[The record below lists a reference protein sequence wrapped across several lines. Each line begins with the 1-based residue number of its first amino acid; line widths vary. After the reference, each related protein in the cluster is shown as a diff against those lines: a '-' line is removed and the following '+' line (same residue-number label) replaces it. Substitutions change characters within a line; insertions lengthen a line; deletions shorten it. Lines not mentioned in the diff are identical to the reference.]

1 MSLARFSVRNPV
13 FVNML
18 MLVILAGGTIFA
30 LTLVREMFP
39 EFRPNKL
46 IITAIYP
53 GVQPQEIEKAVTIKI
68 EEAVRDVEGVE
79 KVDSTVSES
88 QSITTL
94 TLYNEVEDAEKVLN
108 EVKREIDSLPDLPD
122 DLERVSITKFEP
134 MLPVIS
140 IAIYGDGDEADLK
153 RATHEL
159 RDDLLELP
167 GVSRIIVSGVRDD
180 EISVEIIPERLIEYD
195 VTFEEVAEAIR
206 QSNLDVS
213 GGQLKGD
220 RTTIA
225 VRTVG
230 EELEGADLENIVVR
244 SAGSDGKKVLL
255 REVAV
260 VHDGFIDVDI
270 EGYFDSKPAMHCDVY
285 KTKSQDAIQISS
297 VVKAYVAGKKN
308 LPFDPYGYAAAQTVP
323 WYERPFM
330 KAGAAF
336 SEFANLVAGR
346 PDAMEVYERSRQSP
360 FRHGF
365 DVALNTDLARF
376 IEGRLDL
383 MARNGRTGLILVL
396 ISLMLFLNWRVAFW
410 AAVGLPVSFL
420 GTFIVMWM
428 CGISINLL
436 SVFGLIIVLGIIVD
450 DAIVI
455 GENICRHV
463 EDGEPSEEAAVTA
476 TEEVQ
481 WPVIIAVLTT
491 IAAFAP
497 LLFIKG
503 TIGEFMGELPI
514 VVMAALS
521 VSLVEAL
528 VILPSHLR
536 KLPGRAE
543 ERRRREA
550 AGEAGSIVRRFR
562 RLRAAQERFIVNVL
576 QAKYE
581 TFLRA
586 ALRWKFVTISIA
598 TSTMLISF
606 GLVAGGLVEFVF
618 VQDMD
623 SETVICDIELP
634 VGSPDERVRARVMEI
649 SNFVKDAVEVENVQA
664 FVGIQ
669 VDVAG
674 EGAVGVKDQ
683 SHLGQ
688 LVIEL
693 QESDARERSGGRS
706 SNELLASFREFTRT
720 LPEINA
726 VRWLALNGGP
736 GGRDIVVKVSGSHL
750 DELVEVTS
758 LIRDE
763 IRGYQGVFDLDDDHD
778 SGKREVQLRLFES
791 ARANG
796 GTVAGLGMHVR
807 SALYGR
813 EARRITRNREDVR
826 IMVRYPESFRESIY
840 NLESMWIPTGD
851 IIGQRRW
858 IPLRQIAQLTE
869 TNGVVSLYRSQ
880 NSQAITVYAN
890 VDDEQ
895 GNTSDILNGV
905 RKSFDEKIQPD
916 HPNVR
921 IEFLGSYEEMRKAF
935 SGLKLA
941 FPVALLLIYMMLA
954 GLFRSYVQPIVVM
967 AAIPFGIQGA
977 IVGHLL
983 TNNPITILSLIG
995 MVALSGILVNDSL
1008 VLVDFINSRVRNG
1021 VDYFEAS
1028 IDGARLRLRAILL
1041 TTLTTAAGLTPLMFE
1056 TSFQAKFM
1064 IPMAVTL
1071 TFGLI
1076 FATGLTLVIVPALNL
1091 IFMEIRDRFSVDQII
1106 PPIAPTRHSHADG
1119 NPVSRETTSVNLT
1132 GFPPVRE

>member
-13 FVNML
+13 LVNML

-46 IITAIYP
+46 IITAIHP

-79 KVDSTVSES
+79 KIDSTVSES
-88 QSITTL
+88 QSVTTL
-94 TLYNEVEDAEKVLN
+94 TLYNEVDDAEKVLN
-108 EVKREIDSLPDLPD
+108 EVKREIDALPDLPD
-122 DLERVSITKFEP
+122 DLERVTVKSFEP

-140 IAIYGDGDEADLK
+140 VAIYGEGDEADLK
-153 RATHEL
+153 QATRDL
-159 RDDLLELP
+159 RDDLLALP
-167 GVSRIIVSGVRDD
+167 GVSRIVVSGVRDD

-195 VTFEEVAEAIR
+195 VTFDEVADAIR
-206 QSNLDVS
+206 RSNLDVS
-213 GGQLKGD
+213 GGQLKGS
-220 RTTIA
+220 RTTVA

-230 EELEGADLENIVVR
+230 EELEGLDLEDIVVR
-244 SAGSDGKKVLL
+244 SGGANGKKILL
-255 REVAV
+255 RDVAKII
-260 VHDGFIDVDI
+260 DGFVDVDI
-270 EGYFDSKPAMHCDVY
+270 EGYFDSKPSMSCDVY

-308 LPFDPYGYAAAQTVP
+308 QPLSSDNDGSWQ
-323 WYERPFM
+323 
-330 KAGAAF
+330 AGPLQAISRFVDAMI
-336 SEFANLVAGR
+336 GR
-346 PDAMEVYERSRQSP
+346 PDLQKVYDESRANP
-360 FRHGF
+360 FDHDF
-365 DVALNTDLARF
+365 DIALNTDLARF

-383 MARNGRTGLILVL
+383 MARNGKTGLILVL
-396 ISLMLFLNWRVAFW
+396 ISLVLFLNWRVAFW
-410 AAVGLPVSFL
+410 AAIGLPVSFL
-420 GTFIVMWM
+420 GTFIVMWIF
-428 CGISINLL
+428 GISINLL

-463 EDGEPSEEAAVTA
+463 EEGEPAEQAAVTA

-497 LLFIKG
+497 LLFIQG
-503 TIGEFMGELPI
+503 TIGDFMGELPI

-536 KLPGRAE
+536 KLPSPDEE
-543 ERRRREA
+543 ERRRKA
-550 AGEAGSIVRRFR
+550 AGEPGRFLKTFH
-562 RLRAAQERFIVNVL
+562 RLRDAQERFVVEVL
-576 QAKYE
+576 QTRYE
-581 TFLRA
+581 KFLRK
-586 ALRWKFVTISIA
+586 ALRWKFLTICIA
-598 TSTMLISF
+598 VATMCISF
-606 GLVAGGLVEFVF
+606 GLVAGGIVEFVF

-634 VGSPDERVRARVMEI
+634 IGSPSDRVRARVMQI
-649 SNFVKDAVEVENVQA
+649 SDFVKKAPEVVSVQA

-674 EGAVGVKDQ
+674 EGAVGFKNQ

-688 LVIEL
+688 LVVEL
-693 QESDARERSGGRS
+693 QESDARERAGGRS
-706 SNELLASFREFTRT
+706 SNELLAECREFTRK

-736 GGRDIVVKVSGSHL
+736 GGKDVVVRVSGAETE
-750 DELVEVTS
+750 ELVEVAS
-758 LIRDE
+758 LIRE
-763 IRGYQGVFDLDDDHD
+763 EVGSYQGVFDLDDDFD
-778 SGKREVQLRLFES
+778 AGQREVQLRLFES
-791 ARANG
+791 AGASG
-796 GTVAGLGMHVR
+796 GSVAALGSHVR

-813 EARRITRNREDVR
+813 EARRMTRNREDVR
-826 IMVRYPESFRESIY
+826 IMVRYPESFRESVY
-840 NLESMWIPTGD
+840 NLESMWIPTGTVV
-851 IIGQRRW
+851 GQRRW
-858 IPLRQIAQLTE
+858 IPLRQIAELTE
-869 TNGVVSLYRSQ
+869 TDGVTSLYRSQ
-880 NSQAITVYAN
+880 NSRAVTVYAN
-890 VDDEQ
+890 VDDQQ
-895 GNTSDILNGV
+895 GNTSDILKGV
-905 RKSFDEKIQPD
+905 QKKFDESILPD
-916 HPNVR
+916 HPNVN
-921 IEFLGSYEEMRKAF
+921 IEFLGSFEEMRKSFA
-935 SGLKLA
+935 GLKLA

-954 GLFRSYVQPIVVM
+954 GLFRSYGQPLVVM

-977 IVGHLL
+977 IIGHLL

-1021 VDYFEAS
+1021 IDHFEAS
-1028 IDGARLRLRAILL
+1028 IDGAKLRLRAILL

-1076 FATGLTLVIVPALNL
+1076 FATALTLVIVPALNL
-1091 IFMEIRDRFSVDQII
+1091 IFLELRGQTPGDV
-1106 PPIAPTRHSHADG
+1106 
-1119 NPVSRETTSVNLT
+1119 
-1132 GFPPVRE
+1132 

>member
-46 IITAIYP
+46 IITAIHP

-88 QSITTL
+88 QSVTTL

-108 EVKREIDSLPDLPD
+108 EVKREIDALPDLPD
-122 DLERVSITKFEP
+122 DLERVSIKSFEP

-140 IAIYGDGDEADLK
+140 VAIYGDGDEADLK
-153 RATHEL
+153 QATRDL
-159 RDDLLELP
+159 RDDLLALP

-195 VTFEEVAEAIR
+195 VTFDEVADAIR
-206 QSNLDVS
+206 RSNLDVS
-213 GGQLKGD
+213 GGQLKGT
-220 RTTIA
+220 RNTIA

-230 EELEGADLENIVVR
+230 EELAGVDLEDIVIR
-244 SAGSDGKKVLL
+244 SGGADGKKILV
-255 REVAV
+255 RDVAT
-260 VHDGFIDVDI
+260 VHDGFVDIDI
-270 EGYFDSKPAMHCDVY
+270 EGYFDSKPAMSCDVY

-297 VVKAYVAGKKN
+297 VVKAYVAGKQN
-308 LPFDPYGYAAAQTVP
+308 LPFDPTGGEWWQVGP
-323 WYERPFM
+323 LRNFG
-330 KAGAAF
+330 KI
-336 SEFANLVAGR
+336 SDDLVGR
-346 PDAMEVYERSRQSP
+346 PDLKKVYEESRAAP
-360 FRHGF
+360 FTHNF
-365 DVALNTDLARF
+365 DIALNTDLARF

-396 ISLMLFLNWRVAFW
+396 ISLILFLNWRVAFW

-420 GTFIVMWM
+420 GTFIVMWIF
-428 CGISINLL
+428 GISINLL

-463 EDGEPSEEAAVTA
+463 EEGMPSEKAAVFA

-497 LLFIKG
+497 LLFIQG
-503 TIGEFMGELPI
+503 TIGDFMGELPI

-536 KLPGRAE
+536 NLPSPE
-543 ERRRREA
+543 EEQRRRAAAREP
-550 AGEAGSIVRRFR
+550 GPI
-562 RLRAAQERFIVNVL
+562 LRAFHRMRNAQEQFVVNVL
-576 QAKYE
+576 QTKYE
-581 TFLRA
+581 TFLRK
-586 ALRWKFVTISIA
+586 ALRWKYLTICIA
-598 TSTMLISF
+598 VATMMISF
-606 GLVAGGLVEFVF
+606 GLVAGGIVEFVF

-634 VGSPDERVRARVMEI
+634 VGSPSDRVRSRVMEI
-649 SNFVKDAVEVENVQA
+649 SRFVKDAPEVVSVQA
-664 FVGIQ
+664 FVGLQI
-669 VDVAG
+669 DVAG
-674 EGAVGVKDQ
+674 EGAVGFKDQ

-693 QESDARERSGGRS
+693 QESDARERAGGRS
-706 SNELLASFREFTRT
+706 SNELLAVYREFTRT

-726 VRWLALNGGP
+726 VRWQALNGGP
-736 GGRDIVVKVSGSHL
+736 GGKDVVVRISGAEHE
-750 DELVEVTS
+750 ELVEVSS
-758 LIRDE
+758 LIREE
-763 IRGYQGVFDLDDDHD
+763 ISSYQGVFDLDDDYD
-778 SGKREVQLRLFES
+778 AGQREVQLRLFEAAGAS
-791 ARANG
+791 G
-796 GTVAGLGMHVR
+796 GTVAGLGSHVR

-826 IMVRYPESFRESIY
+826 IMVRYPESFRESVY
-840 NLESMWIPTGD
+840 NLESMWIPTGNVV
-851 IIGQRRW
+851 GQRRW
-858 IPLRQIAQLTE
+858 IPLRQIAELTE
-869 TNGVVSLYRSQ
+869 TDGVTSLYRSQ
-880 NSQAITVYAN
+880 NSRAVTVYAN
-890 VDDEQ
+890 VDDQQ

-905 RKSFDEKIQPD
+905 QKKFDESIQAD

-921 IEFLGSYEEMRKAF
+921 IEFLGSFEEMRKSFA
-935 SGLKLA
+935 GLKLA

-954 GLFRSYVQPIVVM
+954 GLFRSYGQPLVVM

-977 IVGHLL
+977 IIGHLL

-1008 VLVDFINSRVRNG
+1008 VLVDFINSRVRQG
-1021 VDYFEAS
+1021 IDHFEAS
-1028 IDGARLRLRAILL
+1028 IDGAKLRLRAILL

-1076 FATGLTLVIVPALNL
+1076 FATALTLVIVPALNL
-1091 IFMEIRDRFSVDQII
+1091 IFMELRGQT
-1106 PPIAPTRHSHADG
+1106 PG
-1119 NPVSRETTSVNLT
+1119 E
-1132 GFPPVRE
+1132 

>member
-46 IITAIYP
+46 IITAIHP

-88 QSITTL
+88 QSVTTL

-108 EVKREIDSLPDLPD
+108 EVKREIDALPDLPD
-122 DLERVSITKFEP
+122 DIERVTVKSFEP

-140 IAIYGDGDEADLK
+140 VAIYGDGDEADLK
-153 RATHEL
+153 QATRDL
-159 RDDLLELP
+159 RDDLLALP

-195 VTFEEVAEAIR
+195 VTFDEVADAIR
-206 QSNLDVS
+206 RSNLDVS
-213 GGQLKGD
+213 GGQLKGA
-220 RTTIA
+220 RTTVA

-230 EELEGADLENIVVR
+230 EELQGIDLEDIVVR
-244 SAGSDGKKVLL
+244 SGGADGKKILL
-255 REVAV
+255 GDVAIV
-260 VHDGFIDVDI
+260 ADGFVDVDI
-270 EGYFDSKPAMHCDVY
+270 EGYFDSTPSMSCDVY

-297 VVKAYVAGKKN
+297 VVKAYIAGKQN
-308 LPFDPYGYAAAQTVP
+308 LPLNSDSSGSWLDEILQPVSTLADAMV
-323 WYERPFM
+323 
-330 KAGAAF
+330 
-336 SEFANLVAGR
+336 GR
-346 PDAMEVYERSRQSP
+346 PDLAKIYDESRANP
-360 FRHGF
+360 FNHDF
-365 DVALNTDLARF
+365 EVALNTDLARF

-383 MARNGRTGLILVL
+383 MARNGKTGLVLVL

-410 AAVGLPVSFL
+410 AAIGLPVSFL
-420 GTFIVMWM
+420 GTFIVMWIF
-428 CGISINLL
+428 GISINLL

-463 EDGEPSEEAAVTA
+463 EEGEPSERAAVTA

-497 LLFIKG
+497 LLFIQG
-503 TIGEFMGELPI
+503 TIGDFMGELPI

-536 KLPGRAE
+536 NLPSPE
-543 ERRRREA
+543 EEKRRREA
-550 AGEAGSIVRRFR
+550 AGEPGRIVKTFQRM
-562 RLRAAQERFIVNVL
+562 RAAQERFVEDVL
-576 QAKYE
+576 QKKYE
-581 TFLRA
+581 NFLRK
-586 ALRWKFVTISIA
+586 ALRWKYLTICIA
-598 TSTMLISF
+598 VATMLISF
-606 GLVAGGLVEFVF
+606 GLVRGNIVPFVF
-618 VQDMD
+618 VQEMD
-623 SETVICDIELP
+623 SETIVCNVELP
-634 VGSPDERVRARVMEI
+634 IGSPIDRVRYRMMEI
-649 SNFVKDAVEVENVQA
+649 SDFVKKTPEVVSVSS
-664 FVGIQ
+664 FVGLQ

-674 EGAVGVKDQ
+674 EGAVGFKNQ

-688 LVIEL
+688 LIVEL
-693 QESDARERSGGRS
+693 QESDARERAGGRS
-706 SNELLASFREFTRT
+706 SDELVFVYQEFTRT
-720 LPEINA
+720 LPELNS
-726 VRWLALNGGP
+726 VRWESLNGGP
-736 GGRDIVVKVSGSHL
+736 GGKDIVVRVSGAETE
-750 DELVEVTS
+750 ELVEVAS
-758 LIRDE
+758 LIRE
-763 IRGYQGVFDLDDDHD
+763 EVSSYQGVFDLDDDYD
-778 SGKREVQLRLFES
+778 AGQREVQLRMFES
-791 ARANG
+791 AGASG
-796 GTVAGLGMHVR
+796 GSVAALGMHVR

-826 IMVRYPESFRESIY
+826 IMVRYPESFRESVY
-840 NLESMWIPTGD
+840 NLESMWIPTGTVV
-851 IIGQRRW
+851 GQRSW
-858 IPLRQIAQLTE
+858 IPLRQIAELTE
-869 TNGVVSLYRSQ
+869 TDGVTSLYRSQ
-880 NSQAITVYAN
+880 NSRAVTVYAN
-890 VDDEQ
+890 VAEKQ
-895 GNTSDILNGV
+895 GDTSDIVAGV
-905 RKSFDEKIQPD
+905 QKKFDEKILPD
-916 HPNVR
+916 HPSVN
-921 IEFLGSYEEMRKAF
+921 IEFLGSFEEMRKSFA
-935 SGLKLA
+935 GLKLA

-954 GLFRSYVQPIVVM
+954 GLFRSYGQPLVVM

-977 IVGHLL
+977 IIGHLI

-1008 VLVDFINSRVRNG
+1008 VLVDFINSRVRKG
-1021 VDYFEAS
+1021 VSHFEAS
-1028 IDGARLRLRAILL
+1028 IDGAKLRLRAILL

-1091 IFMEIRDRFSVDQII
+1091 IFLELRGRK
-1106 PPIAPTRHSHADG
+1106 PG
-1119 NPVSRETTSVNLT
+1119 E
-1132 GFPPVRE
+1132 

>member
-1 MSLARFSVRNPV
+1 MSFARFSVRNPV

-46 IITAIYP
+46 IITAIHP

-108 EVKREIDSLPDLPD
+108 EVKREIDALPDLPD
-122 DLERVSITKFEP
+122 DLERVTVKSFEP

-140 IAIYGDGDEADLK
+140 VAIFGDGDEADLK
-153 RATHEL
+153 QATRNL
-159 RDDLLELP
+159 RDDLLALP
-167 GVSRIIVSGVRDD
+167 GVSRIVVSGVRDD

-195 VTFEEVAEAIR
+195 VTFDEVADSIR
-206 QSNLDVS
+206 RSNIDVS
-213 GGQLKGD
+213 GGQLKGS
-220 RTTIA
+220 RTTVA

-230 EELEGADLENIVVR
+230 EELEGLDLEDIVVR
-244 SAGSDGKKVLL
+244 SGGADGKKILL
-255 REVAV
+255 RDVANV
-260 VHDGFIDVDI
+260 ADGFVDVDI
-270 EGYFDSKPAMHCDVY
+270 EGYFDSKPSMSCDVY

-308 LPFDPYGYAAAQTVP
+308 QPLNPDGDAWWQTGPLQEVSAIFDAII
-323 WYERPFM
+323 
-330 KAGAAF
+330 
-336 SEFANLVAGR
+336 GR
-346 PDAMEVYERSRQSP
+346 PDLQKVYDESRANP
-360 FRHGF
+360 FNHDF
-365 DVALNTDLARF
+365 EIELNTDLARF

-396 ISLMLFLNWRVAFW
+396 ISLVLFLNWRVAFW
-410 AAVGLPVSFL
+410 AAIGLPVSFL
-420 GTFIVMWM
+420 GTFIVMWIF
-428 CGISINLL
+428 GISINLL

-463 EDGEPSEEAAVTA
+463 EEGEPAEQAAVTA

-497 LLFIKG
+497 LLFIQG
-503 TIGEFMGELPI
+503 TIGDFMGELPI

-536 KLPGRAE
+536 NLPSPE
-543 ERRRREA
+543 ELERRRQA
-550 AGEAGSIVRRFR
+550 AGEPGAFVKAFHRMRD
-562 RLRAAQERFIVNVL
+562 AQERFVVEVL
-576 QAKYE
+576 QTRYE
-581 TFLRA
+581 TFLRK
-586 ALRWKFVTISIA
+586 ALRWKYLTICIA
-598 TSTMLISF
+598 MATMFISF
-606 GLVAGGLVEFVF
+606 GLVAGGIVEFVF

-634 VGSPDERVRARVMEI
+634 IGSPSDRVRARVMQI
-649 SNFVKDAVEVENVQA
+649 SDFVKQAPEVVSVQA

-669 VDVAG
+669 IDVAG
-674 EGAVGVKDQ
+674 EGAVGFKNQ

-688 LVIEL
+688 LIVEL
-693 QESDARERSGGRS
+693 QESDARERAGGRS
-706 SNELLASFREFTRT
+706 SNELLTVYREFTRT

-736 GGRDIVVKVSGSHL
+736 GGKDVVVRISGAETE
-750 DELVEVTS
+750 ELVEVS
-758 LIRDE
+758 ALIRKE
-763 IRGYQGVFDLDDDHD
+763 VSSYQGVFDLDDDFD
-778 SGKREVQLRLFES
+778 AGQREVQLRLFES
-791 ARANG
+791 ARASG
-796 GTVAGLGMHVR
+796 GSVAALGSHVR

-826 IMVRYPESFRESIY
+826 IMVRYPESFRESVY
-840 NLESMWIPTGD
+840 NLESMWIPTGTVA
-851 IIGQRRW
+851 GQRHW
-858 IPLRQIAQLTE
+858 IPLRQIAELTE
-869 TNGVVSLYRSQ
+869 TEGVTSLYRSQ
-880 NSQAITVYAN
+880 NSRAITVYAN
-890 VDDEQ
+890 VDDQQ
-895 GNTSDILNGV
+895 GNASDILKGV
-905 RKSFDEKIQPD
+905 QKNFDESILAD
-916 HPNVR
+916 HPNVN
-921 IEFLGSYEEMRKAF
+921 IEFLGSFEEMRKSFA
-935 SGLKLA
+935 GLKLA

-954 GLFRSYVQPIVVM
+954 GLFRSYGQPLVVM
-967 AAIPFGIQGA
+967 AAIPFGFQGA

-1008 VLVDFINSRVRNG
+1008 VLVDFINTRVSKG
-1021 VDYFEAS
+1021 IDHFEAS
-1028 IDGARLRLRAILL
+1028 IDGAKLRLRAILL

-1076 FATGLTLVIVPALNL
+1076 FATALTLVIVPALNL
-1091 IFMEIRDRFSVDQII
+1091 IFLELRGHE
-1106 PPIAPTRHSHADG
+1106 PG
-1119 NPVSRETTSVNLT
+1119 E
-1132 GFPPVRE
+1132 

>member
-46 IITAIYP
+46 IITAIHP

-108 EVKREIDSLPDLPD
+108 EVKREIDALPDLPD
-122 DLERVSITKFEP
+122 DIERVTVKSFEP

-140 IAIYGDGDEADLK
+140 VAIFGDGDEADLK
-153 RATHEL
+153 QATRDL
-159 RDDLLELP
+159 RDDLLALP

-195 VTFEEVAEAIR
+195 VTFDEVADAIR
-206 QSNLDVS
+206 RSNLDVS
-213 GGQLKGD
+213 GGQLKGA

-230 EELEGADLENIVVR
+230 EELDGSDLEDIVVR
-244 SAGSDGKKVLL
+244 SGVADGKKILL
-255 REVAV
+255 RDIAKVA
-260 VHDGFIDVDI
+260 DGFVDVDI
-270 EGYFDSKPAMHCDVY
+270 EGYFDSKPSMSCDVY

-297 VVKAYVAGKKN
+297 VVKAYIAGKKN
-308 LPFDPYGYAAAQTVP
+308 LPLISADDESWLDDVL
-323 WYERPFM
+323 RPFS
-330 KAGAAF
+330 AIVDAII
-336 SEFANLVAGR
+336 GR
-346 PDAMEVYERSRQSP
+346 PDLQKVYDDSRANP
-360 FRHGF
+360 FNHSF

-383 MARNGRTGLILVL
+383 MARNGKTGLVLVL
-396 ISLMLFLNWRVAFW
+396 ISLILFLNWRVAFW
-410 AAVGLPVSFL
+410 AAIGLPVSFL
-420 GTFIVMWM
+420 GTFIVMWIF
-428 CGISINLL
+428 GISINLL

-463 EDGEPSEEAAVTA
+463 EEGEPSQEAAVTA

-497 LLFIKG
+497 LLFIQG
-503 TIGEFMGELPI
+503 TIGDFMGELPI

-536 KLPGRAE
+536 NLPSPE
-543 ERRRREA
+543 EEQRRRDA
-550 AGEAGSIVRRFR
+550 AGEPGRIVKTFQRM
-562 RLRAAQERFIVNVL
+562 RAAQERFVVNVL
-576 QAKYE
+576 QTKYE
-581 TFLRA
+581 KFLRT
-586 ALRWKFVTISIA
+586 ALRWKYLTICIA
-598 TSTMLISF
+598 VGTMMISF
-606 GLVAGGLVEFVF
+606 GLVWGNIVPFVF
-618 VQDMD
+618 VQEMD
-623 SETVICDIELP
+623 SETVICDVELP
-634 VGSPDERVRARVMEI
+634 IGSPSDRVRARVMQI
-649 SNFVKDAVEVENVQA
+649 SEFVKDAPEVVSVQA

-669 VDVAG
+669 IDVAG
-674 EGAVGVKDQ
+674 EGAVGFKNQ
-683 SHLGQ
+683 SNLGQ
-688 LVIEL
+688 LVVEL
-693 QESDARERSGGRS
+693 QESDARERAGGRS
-706 SNELLASFREFTRT
+706 SNELLAVYREFTRT

-736 GGRDIVVKVSGSHL
+736 GGKDVVVRISGAETE
-750 DELVEVTS
+750 ELVEVS
-758 LIRDE
+758 SKIRE
-763 IRGYQGVFDLDDDHD
+763 EVSSYEGVFDLDDDYD
-778 SGKREVQLRLFES
+778 AGQREVQLRLFE
-791 ARANG
+791 AAGAG
-796 GTVAGLGMHVR
+796 GASVAALGSHVR

-826 IMVRYPESFRESIY
+826 IMVRYPESFRESVY
-840 NLESMWIPTGD
+840 NLESMWIPTGNVA
-851 IIGQRRW
+851 GQRSW
-858 IPLRQIAQLTE
+858 IPLRQIAELTE
-869 TNGVVSLYRSQ
+869 TDGVTSLYRSQ
-880 NSQAITVYAN
+880 NSRAVTVYAD
-890 VDDEQ
+890 VDDQ
-895 GNTSDILNGV
+895 HNTSDILMGV
-905 RKSFDEKIQPD
+905 QKKFNESIQAD
-916 HPNVR
+916 HPSVN
-921 IEFLGSYEEMRKAF
+921 IEFLGSFEEMRKSFA
-935 SGLKLA
+935 GLKLA

-954 GLFRSYVQPIVVM
+954 GLFRSYGQPLVVM

-977 IVGHLL
+977 IIGHLL

-1008 VLVDFINSRVRNG
+1008 VLVDFINSRVRKG
-1021 VDYFEAS
+1021 VDHFEAS
-1028 IDGARLRLRAILL
+1028 IDGAKLRLRAILL

-1076 FATGLTLVIVPALNL
+1076 FATALTLVIVPALNL
-1091 IFMEIRDRFSVDQII
+1091 IFLELRGHK
-1106 PPIAPTRHSHADG
+1106 PG
-1119 NPVSRETTSVNLT
+1119 E
-1132 GFPPVRE
+1132 

>member
-1 MSLARFSVRNPV
+1 MSFARFSVRNPI

-46 IITAIYP
+46 IITAIHP
-53 GVQPQEIEKAVTIKI
+53 GVQPKEIEKAVTIKI

-88 QSITTL
+88 QSVTTL
-94 TLYNEVEDAEKVLN
+94 TLYNEADDAEQVLN
-108 EVKREIDSLPDLPD
+108 EVKREIDALPDLPD
-122 DLERVSITKFEP
+122 DLERVSVKTFEP

-140 IAIYGDGDEADLK
+140 VAIFGDGDEADLK
-153 RATHEL
+153 QATRDL
-159 RDDLLELP
+159 RDDLLALP

-195 VTFEEVAEAIR
+195 VTFDEVADAIR
-206 QSNLDVS
+206 RSNLDVS
-213 GGQLKGD
+213 GGQLKGS
-220 RTTIA
+220 RTTVA

-230 EELEGADLENIVVR
+230 EELEGSDLEDIVVR
-244 SAGSDGKKVLL
+244 SGGADGKKILL
-255 REVAV
+255 RDVANIA
-260 VHDGFIDVDI
+260 DGFVEVDI
-270 EGYFDSKPAMHCDVY
+270 EGYFDSKPSMNCDVY

-297 VVKAYVAGKKN
+297 VVKAYIAGKKN
-308 LPFDPYGYAAAQTVP
+308 KPLNPPGDGWWQSGPF
-323 WYERPFM
+323 
-330 KAGAAF
+330 KAF
-336 SEFANLVAGR
+336 SSIVDTIIGR
-346 PDAMEVYERSRQSP
+346 PDLQKVYEESRANP
-360 FRHGF
+360 FTHGF
-365 DVALNTDLARF
+365 DIELHTDLARF

-383 MARNGRTGLILVL
+383 MARNGKTGLVLVL
-396 ISLMLFLNWRVAFW
+396 ISLMLFLNFRVAFW
-410 AAVGLPVSFL
+410 AAIGLPVSFL
-420 GTFIVMWM
+420 GTFIVMWIF
-428 CGISINLL
+428 GISINLL

-463 EDGEPSEEAAVTA
+463 EEGEPSEQAAVTA

-497 LLFIKG
+497 LLFIQG
-503 TIGEFMGELPI
+503 TIGDFMGELPI

-528 VILPSHLR
+528 IILPSHLR
-536 KLPGRAE
+536 NLPSPEEE
-543 ERRRREA
+543 ERRRKA
-550 AGEAGSIVRRFR
+550 AGEPGEIVKGFR
-562 RLRAAQERFIVNVL
+562 RLRAAQERFVVNVL
-576 QAKYE
+576 QTKYE
-581 TFLRA
+581 AFLRK
-586 ALRWKFVTISIA
+586 ALRWKYLTICIA
-598 TSTMLISF
+598 VSTMLLSF
-606 GLVAGGLVEFVF
+606 GLLASGIVEFVF

-634 VGSPDERVRARVMEI
+634 IGSPSDRVRTRVMEI
-649 SNFVKDAVEVENVQA
+649 SEFVKKAPEVVSVQA

-674 EGAVGVKDQ
+674 EGAVGFKNQ

-688 LVIEL
+688 LVVEL
-693 QESDARERSGGRS
+693 QESDTRERAGGRS
-706 SNELLASFREFTRT
+706 SNELLAVYREFTRT

-736 GGRDIVVKVSGSHL
+736 GGKDVVVRISGAETE
-750 DELVEVTS
+750 ELVEVAS
-758 LIRDE
+758 LVRE
-763 IRGYQGVFDLDDDHD
+763 EVSSYQGVYDLDDDYD
-778 SGKREVQLRLFES
+778 AGQREVQLRLFES
-791 ARANG
+791 ARAG
-796 GTVAGLGMHVR
+796 GGSVAALGSHVR

-826 IMVRYPESFRESIY
+826 IMVRYPKSFRESVY
-840 NLESMWIPTGD
+840 NLESMWIPTGTVP
-851 IIGQRRW
+851 GQRSW
-858 IPLRQIAQLTE
+858 IPLRQIAELSETE
-869 TNGVVSLYRSQ
+869 GVTSLYRSQ
-880 NSQAITVYAN
+880 NSRAVTVYAN
-890 VDDEQ
+890 VDDQQ
-895 GNTSDILNGV
+895 GNTSDILKGV
-905 RKSFDEKIQPD
+905 QKKFDESILSD
-916 HPNVR
+916 HPNVN
-921 IEFLGSYEEMRKAF
+921 IEFLGSFEEMRKSFA
-935 SGLKLA
+935 GLKLA

-954 GLFRSYVQPIVVM
+954 GLFHSYGQPLVVM

-977 IVGHLL
+977 IIGHLL

-1008 VLVDFINSRVRNG
+1008 VLVDFINTRVRKG
-1021 VDYFEAS
+1021 VGHFEAS
-1028 IDGARLRLRAILL
+1028 VDGAKLRLRAILL

-1076 FATGLTLVIVPALNL
+1076 FATALTLVIVPALNL
-1091 IFMEIRDRFSVDQII
+1091 IFLELRGQLSD
-1106 PPIAPTRHSHADG
+1106 
-1119 NPVSRETTSVNLT
+1119 ETQPSDTGERLT
-1132 GFPPVRE
+1132 

>member
-1 MSLARFSVRNPV
+1 
-13 FVNML
+13 ML

-46 IITAIYP
+46 IITAIHP

-94 TLYNEVEDAEKVLN
+94 TLYNEVDDAEKVLN
-108 EVKREIDSLPDLPD
+108 EVKREIDALPDLPD
-122 DLERVSITKFEP
+122 DLERVTVKSFEP

-140 IAIYGDGDEADLK
+140 VAIFGDGDEADLK
-153 RATHEL
+153 KATQDLE
-159 RDDLLELP
+159 DDLLALP
-167 GVSRIIVSGVRDD
+167 GVSRIVVSGVRDD

-195 VTFEEVAEAIR
+195 VTFDEVADAIR
-206 QSNLDVS
+206 RSNLDVS
-213 GGQLKGD
+213 GGQLKGA
-220 RTTIA
+220 RTTVA

-230 EELEGADLENIVVR
+230 EELNGSDLEDIVIR
-244 SAGSDGKKVLL
+244 SSGANGKKILL
-255 REVAV
+255 RDVANIA
-260 VHDGFIDVDI
+260 DGFVDVDI
-270 EGYFDSKPAMHCDVY
+270 EGYFDSKPSMSCDVY

-308 LPFDPYGYAAAQTVP
+308 QPLNPDGDAWWQTGPLQEVFAIFDAVI
-323 WYERPFM
+323 
-330 KAGAAF
+330 
-336 SEFANLVAGR
+336 GR
-346 PDAMEVYERSRQSP
+346 PDLQKVYDESRANP
-360 FRHGF
+360 FNHDF

-396 ISLMLFLNWRVAFW
+396 ISLVLFLNWRVAFW
-410 AAVGLPVSFL
+410 AAIGLPVSFL
-420 GTFIVMWM
+420 GTFIVMWIF
-428 CGISINLL
+428 GISINLL

-463 EDGEPSEEAAVTA
+463 EEGEPAEQAAVTA

-497 LLFIKG
+497 LLFIQG
-503 TIGEFMGELPI
+503 TIGDFMGELPI

-536 KLPGRAE
+536 NLPSPE
-543 ERRRREA
+543 ELERRRKA
-550 AGEAGSIVRRFR
+550 AGEPGAFVKAFHRMRD
-562 RLRAAQERFIVNVL
+562 AQERFVVEVL
-576 QAKYE
+576 QTRYE
-581 TFLRA
+581 KFLRK
-586 ALRWKFVTISIA
+586 ALRWKYLTICIA
-598 TSTMLISF
+598 VATMFISF
-606 GLVAGGLVEFVF
+606 GLVAGGIVEFVF

-634 VGSPDERVRARVMEI
+634 IGSPSDRVRARVMQI
-649 SNFVKDAVEVENVQA
+649 SDFVKQAPEVASVQA

-674 EGAVGVKDQ
+674 EGAVGFKNR

-688 LVIEL
+688 LVVEL
-693 QESDARERSGGRS
+693 QESDARERAGGRS
-706 SNELLASFREFTRT
+706 SNELLAEYREFTRK
-720 LPEINA
+720 LPELNA

-736 GGRDIVVKVSGSHL
+736 GGKDVVVRISGAETE
-750 DELVEVTS
+750 ELVEVSS
-758 LIRDE
+758 LIRE
-763 IRGYQGVFDLDDDHD
+763 EVSSYQGVFDLDDDYD
-778 SGKREVQLRLFES
+778 AGQREVQLKLFES
-791 ARANG
+791 AGASG
-796 GTVAGLGMHVR
+796 GSVAALGSHVR

-840 NLESMWIPTGD
+840 NLESMWIPTGTVV
-851 IIGQRRW
+851 GERRW
-858 IPLRQIAQLTE
+858 IPLRQIAELSE
-869 TNGVVSLYRSQ
+869 TDGVTSLYRSQ
-880 NSQAITVYAN
+880 NSRAVTVYAN
-890 VDDEQ
+890 VDDQQ
-895 GNTSDILNGV
+895 GNTSDILKGV
-905 RKSFDEKIQPD
+905 QKKFDESILPD
-916 HPNVR
+916 HPNVN
-921 IEFLGSYEEMRKAF
+921 IEFLGSFEEMRKSFA
-935 SGLKLA
+935 GLKLA
-941 FPVALLLIYMMLA
+941 FPVALMLIYMMLA
-954 GLFRSYVQPIVVM
+954 GLFRSYGQPLVVM
-967 AAIPFGIQGA
+967 AAIPFGFQGA
-977 IVGHLL
+977 IIGHLL

-1008 VLVDFINSRVRNG
+1008 VLVDFINTRVRKG
-1021 VDYFEAS
+1021 VSHFEAS
-1028 IDGARLRLRAILL
+1028 IDGAKLRLRAILL

-1076 FATGLTLVIVPALNL
+1076 FATALTLVIVPALNL
-1091 IFMEIRDRFSVDQII
+1091 IFLELRGHQ
-1106 PPIAPTRHSHADG
+1106 PG
-1119 NPVSRETTSVNLT
+1119 E
-1132 GFPPVRE
+1132 

>member
-1 MSLARFSVRNPV
+1 
-13 FVNML
+13 ML
-18 MLVILAGGTIFA
+18 MLVILAGGIIFA

-46 IITAIYP
+46 IITAIHP

-88 QSITTL
+88 QSVTTL

-108 EVKREIDSLPDLPD
+108 EVKREIDALPDLPD

-140 IAIYGDGDEADLK
+140 VAIYGDGDEADLK
-153 RATHEL
+153 QATRVLE
-159 RDDLLELP
+159 DDLLGLP
-167 GVSRIIVSGVRDD
+167 GVSRIIVSGARDD

-195 VTFEEVAEAIR
+195 VTFDEVAEAIR
-206 QSNLDVS
+206 RSNLDVS
-213 GGQLKGD
+213 GGQLKGA
-220 RTTIA
+220 RTTVA

-230 EELEGADLENIVVR
+230 EELKGMDLEDIVVR
-244 SAGSDGKKVLL
+244 SSGTDGKKVLL
-255 REVAV
+255 RDVATI
-260 VHDGFIDVDI
+260 HDGFVDVDI
-270 EGYFDSKPAMHCDVY
+270 EAYFNSKPAMSCDVY
-285 KTKSQDAIQISS
+285 KTKSQDAIQIST
-297 VVKAYVAGKKN
+297 VVKAYVAGKQN
-308 LPFDPYGYAAAQTVP
+308 APFDPYGYEAARSAP
-323 WYERPFM
+323 WHQRPLLEVGVLIS
-330 KAGAAF
+330 KITNLIAGH
-336 SEFANLVAGR
+336 
-346 PDAMEVYERSRQSP
+346 PDAIAIYERSRQTP
-360 FRHGF
+360 FNHEF

-383 MARNGRTGLILVL
+383 MARNGRTGLVLVL

-410 AAVGLPVSFL
+410 AAIGLPVSFL
-420 GTFIVMWM
+420 GTFIVMWIF
-428 CGISINLL
+428 GISINLL

-463 EDGEPSEEAAVTA
+463 EEGEPSEEAAINA

-497 LLFIKG
+497 LLFIQG
-503 TIGEFMGELPI
+503 TIGDFMGELPI

-536 KLPGRAE
+536 NLPSPAE
-543 ERRRREA
+543 EQRRRDA
-550 AGEAGSIVRRFR
+550 AGEPGVIVRLFQ
-562 RLRAAQERFIVNVL
+562 RLRTAQERFVVNVL
-576 QAKYE
+576 QKKYE
-581 TFLRA
+581 TFLRT
-586 ALRWKFVTISIA
+586 ALRWKYLTICVA
-598 TSTMLISF
+598 VATMLFSF
-606 GLVAGGLVEFVF
+606 GLVAGGIVEFVF

-634 VGSPDERVRARVMEI
+634 VGSPSDRVRARVMEI
-649 SNFVKDAVEVENVQA
+649 SQFVKDAPEVVNVQA
-664 FVGIQ
+664 FVGLQ

-688 LVIEL
+688 LVVEL

-706 SNELLASFREFTRT
+706 SNELLAIYREFTRN

-726 VRWLALNGGP
+726 VRWQALNGGP
-736 GGRDIVVKVSGSHL
+736 GGKDVVVRISGAEFE
-750 DELVEVTS
+750 ELVEVAS
-758 LIRDE
+758 LIRNE
-763 IRGYQGVFDLDDDHD
+763 VSTYQGVFDLDDDYD
-778 SGKREVQLRLFES
+778 AGKREVQLRLFES
-791 ARANG
+791 AGASG
-796 GTVAGLGMHVR
+796 GSVAALGSHVR

-826 IMVRYPESFRESIY
+826 IMVRYPESFRESVY
-840 NLESMWIPTGD
+840 NLESMWIPTGNVV
-851 IIGQRRW
+851 GQRSW
-858 IPLRQIAQLTE
+858 TPLRQIAQLTE
-869 TNGVVSLYRSQ
+869 TDGVTSLYRSQ
-880 NSQAITVYAN
+880 NTRAVTVYAN
-890 VDDEQ
+890 VDDKQ

-905 RKSFDEKIQPD
+905 RKKFDEELQAD
-916 HPNVR
+916 HPSVQ
-921 IEFLGSYEEMRKAF
+921 IEFLGSYEEMRKSFA
-935 SGLKLA
+935 GLKLA

-954 GLFRSYVQPIVVM
+954 GLFRSYGQPLVVM

-977 IVGHLL
+977 IIGHLL

-1008 VLVDFINSRVRNG
+1008 VLVDFINSRVRKG
-1021 VDYFEAS
+1021 VSNFEAS

-1076 FATGLTLVIVPALNL
+1076 FATALTLVIVPALNL
-1091 IFMEIRDRFSVDQII
+1091 IFMDLRGHTPGE
-1106 PPIAPTRHSHADG
+1106 
-1119 NPVSRETTSVNLT
+1119 
-1132 GFPPVRE
+1132 

>member
-13 FVNML
+13 LVNML

-46 IITAIYP
+46 IITAIHP

-88 QSITTL
+88 QSVTTL

-108 EVKREIDSLPDLPD
+108 EVKREIDALPDLPD
-122 DLERVSITKFEP
+122 DLERVTVKSFEP

-140 IAIYGDGDEADLK
+140 VAIYGDGDEADLK
-153 RATHEL
+153 QATRDL
-159 RDDLLELP
+159 RDDLLALP
-167 GVSRIIVSGVRDD
+167 GVSRIIVSGVRND

-195 VTFEEVAEAIR
+195 VTFDEVADAIR
-206 QSNLDVS
+206 RSNIDVS
-213 GGQLKGD
+213 GGQLKGN
-220 RTTIA
+220 RTTVA

-230 EELEGADLENIVVR
+230 EELEGLDLENIVVR
-244 SAGSDGKKVLL
+244 SGGADGKKILL
-255 REVAV
+255 RDVANV
-260 VHDGFIDVDI
+260 ADGFVDVDI
-270 EGYFDSKPAMHCDVY
+270 EGYFDSKPSMSCDVY

-308 LPFDPYGYAAAQTVP
+308 QPLNPDGDGWWQAGPLKTVSAIVDA
-323 WYERPFM
+323 M
-330 KAGAAF
+330 I
-336 SEFANLVAGR
+336 GR
-346 PDAMEVYERSRQSP
+346 PDLQKVYDESRANP
-360 FRHGF
+360 FNHDF
-365 DVALNTDLARF
+365 DIELNTDLARF

-383 MARNGRTGLILVL
+383 MARNGKTGLVLVL
-396 ISLMLFLNWRVAFW
+396 ISLVLFLNWRVAFW
-410 AAVGLPVSFL
+410 AAIGLPVSFL
-420 GTFIVMWM
+420 GTFIVMWIF
-428 CGISINLL
+428 GISINLL

-463 EDGEPSEEAAVTA
+463 EEGEPAEQAAVTA

-497 LLFIKG
+497 LLFIQG
-503 TIGEFMGELPI
+503 TIGDFMGELPI

-536 KLPGRAE
+536 NLPSPEEE
-543 ERRRREA
+543 ERRRKA
-550 AGEAGSIVRRFR
+550 AAEPGAFIKAFHRM
-562 RLRAAQERFIVNVL
+562 RAAQERFVVEVL
-576 QAKYE
+576 QTRYE
-581 TFLRA
+581 RFLRK
-586 ALRWKFVTISIA
+586 ALRWKYLTICIA
-598 TSTMLISF
+598 MATMFISF
-606 GLVAGGLVEFVF
+606 GLVAGGIVEFVF

-634 VGSPDERVRARVMEI
+634 IGSPSDRVRARVMQI
-649 SNFVKDAVEVENVQA
+649 SDFVKNAPEVVSVQA

-674 EGAVGVKDQ
+674 EGAVGFKNQ

-688 LVIEL
+688 LVVEL
-693 QESDARERSGGRS
+693 QESDARERAGGRS
-706 SNELLASFREFTRT
+706 SNELLAECREFTRK

-736 GGRDIVVKVSGSHL
+736 GGKDVVVRISGAETE
-750 DELVEVTS
+750 ELVEVAS
-758 LIRDE
+758 LVRE
-763 IRGYQGVFDLDDDHD
+763 EVSSYQGVFDLDDDYD
-778 SGKREVQLRLFES
+778 AGQREVQLKLFES
-791 ARANG
+791 AGASG
-796 GTVAGLGMHVR
+796 GSVAALGLHVR

-840 NLESMWIPTGD
+840 NLESMWIPTGTVV
-851 IIGQRRW
+851 GERRW
-858 IPLRQIAQLTE
+858 IPLRQIAELSE
-869 TNGVVSLYRSQ
+869 TDGVTSLYRSQ
-880 NSQAITVYAN
+880 NSRAVTVYAN
-890 VDDEQ
+890 VDDQQ
-895 GNTSDILNGV
+895 GNTSDILKGV
-905 RKSFDEKIQPD
+905 QKKFDEKILPD
-916 HPNVR
+916 HPSVN
-921 IEFLGSYEEMRKAF
+921 IEFLGSFEEMRKSFA
-935 SGLKLA
+935 GLKLA

-954 GLFRSYVQPIVVM
+954 GLFRSYGQPLVVM
-967 AAIPFGIQGA
+967 MAIPFGFQGA
-977 IVGHLL
+977 IIGHLL

-1021 VDYFEAS
+1021 ISHFEAS
-1028 IDGARLRLRAILL
+1028 IDGAKLRLRAILL

-1076 FATGLTLVIVPALNL
+1076 FATALTLVIVPALNL
-1091 IFMEIRDRFSVDQII
+1091 IFLELRGHE
-1106 PPIAPTRHSHADG
+1106 PG
-1119 NPVSRETTSVNLT
+1119 E
-1132 GFPPVRE
+1132 

>member
-46 IITAIYP
+46 IITAIHP

-68 EEAVRDVEGVE
+68 EEAVRNVEGVE

-88 QSITTL
+88 QSVTTL

-108 EVKREIDSLPDLPD
+108 EVKREIDALPDLPD
-122 DLERVSITKFEP
+122 DLERVTVKSFEP

-140 IAIYGDGDEADLK
+140 VAIFGEGDEADLK
-153 RATHEL
+153 QATRDL
-159 RDDLLELP
+159 RDDLLALP

-195 VTFEEVAEAIR
+195 VTFDEVADAIR
-206 QSNLDVS
+206 RSNLDVS
-213 GGQLKGD
+213 GGQLKGS

-230 EELEGADLENIVVR
+230 EELEGSDLEDIVVR
-244 SAGSDGKKVLL
+244 SGGADGKKILL
-255 REVAV
+255 RDVATIA
-260 VHDGFIDVDI
+260 DGFVDVDI
-270 EGYFDSKPAMHCDVY
+270 EGYFDSKPSMSCDVY
-285 KTKSQDAIQISS
+285 KTKSQDAILISA
-297 VVKAYVAGKKN
+297 VVKAYIAGKKN
-308 LPFDPYGYAAAQTVP
+308 EPLNASGDGWWQ
-323 WYERPFM
+323 
-330 KAGAAF
+330 AGPLKAF
-336 SEFANLVAGR
+336 SSVVDAIIGR
-346 PDAMEVYERSRQSP
+346 PDLQKVYDESRANP
-360 FRHGF
+360 FNHSF
-365 DVALNTDLARF
+365 EVALNTDLARF

-383 MARNGRTGLILVL
+383 MARNGKTGLVLVL

-420 GTFIVMWM
+420 GTFIVMWIF
-428 CGISINLL
+428 GISINLL

-463 EDGEPSEEAAVTA
+463 EEGEPAEQAAVTA

-497 LLFIKG
+497 LLFIQG
-503 TIGEFMGELPI
+503 TIGDFMGELPI

-536 KLPGRAE
+536 NLPSPEEE
-543 ERRRREA
+543 ERRRKA
-550 AGEAGSIVRRFR
+550 AGEPGRIVKTFQ
-562 RLRAAQERFIVNVL
+562 RLRAAQERFVVNVL
-576 QAKYE
+576 QTKYE
-581 TFLRA
+581 SFLRK
-586 ALRWKFVTISIA
+586 ALRWKYLTICIA
-598 TSTMLISF
+598 VATMLISF

-618 VQDMD
+618 IQDMD

-634 VGSPDERVRARVMEI
+634 IGSPADRVRTRVMQI
-649 SNFVKDAVEVENVQA
+649 SDFVKQDPEVVSVQA

-674 EGAVGVKDQ
+674 EGAVGFKNR

-693 QESDARERSGGRS
+693 QESDARESAGGRS
-706 SNELLASFREFTRT
+706 SNELLAGYREFTRT

-736 GGRDIVVKVSGSHL
+736 CGKDVVVRISGAETE
-750 DELVEVTS
+750 ELVEVAS
-758 LIRDE
+758 LVRE
-763 IRGYQGVFDLDDDHD
+763 EVSSYQGVFDLDDDYD
-778 SGKREVQLRLFES
+778 AGQREVQLRLFES
-791 ARANG
+791 AGASG
-796 GTVAGLGMHVR
+796 GSVAALGSHVR

-826 IMVRYPESFRESIY
+826 IMVRYPESFRESVY
-840 NLESMWIPTGD
+840 NLESMWIPTGNVA
-851 IIGQRRW
+851 GQRSW
-858 IPLRQIAQLTE
+858 IPLRQIAELSE
-869 TNGVVSLYRSQ
+869 TDGVTSLYRSQ
-880 NSQAITVYAN
+880 NSRAVTVYAN
-890 VDDEQ
+890 VDDQQ
-895 GNTSDILNGV
+895 GNTSDILSGV
-905 RKSFDEKIQPD
+905 QKKFEESIQAD

-921 IEFLGSYEEMRKAF
+921 IEFLGSFEEMRKSFA
-935 SGLKLA
+935 GLKLA

-954 GLFRSYVQPIVVM
+954 GLFRSYGQPLVVM

-977 IVGHLL
+977 IIGHLL
-983 TNNPITILSLIG
+983 TDNPITILSLIG

-1008 VLVDFINSRVRNG
+1008 VLVDFINSRVRKG
-1021 VDYFEAS
+1021 VSHFEAS
-1028 IDGARLRLRAILL
+1028 IDGAKLRLRAILL

-1076 FATGLTLVIVPALNL
+1076 FATALTLVIVPALNL
-1091 IFMEIRDRFSVDQII
+1091 IFLELRGHE
-1106 PPIAPTRHSHADG
+1106 PG
-1119 NPVSRETTSVNLT
+1119 E
-1132 GFPPVRE
+1132 

>member
-1 MSLARFSVRNPV
+1 MSPARFSVRNPV
-13 FVNML
+13 LVNML

-46 IITAIYP
+46 IITAIHP
-53 GVQPQEIEKAVTIKI
+53 GVQPQEIEKAITIKI

-88 QSITTL
+88 QSVTTL

-108 EVKREIDSLPDLPD
+108 EVKREIDALPDLPD
-122 DLERVSITKFEP
+122 DLERVTVKSFEP

-140 IAIYGDGDEADLK
+140 VAIYGDGDEADLK
-153 RATHEL
+153 QATRDL
-159 RDDLLELP
+159 RDDLLALP
-167 GVSRIIVSGVRDD
+167 GVSRIVVSGVRDD

-195 VTFEEVAEAIR
+195 VTFDEVADAIR
-206 QSNLDVS
+206 RTNLDVS
-213 GGQLKGD
+213 GGLLKGT
-220 RTTIA
+220 RTTVA

-230 EELEGADLENIVVR
+230 EELKGLDLEDIVVR
-244 SAGSDGKKVLL
+244 SGGADGKKILL
-255 REVAV
+255 RDVANIA
-260 VHDGFIDVDI
+260 DGFVDVDI
-270 EGYFDSKPAMHCDVY
+270 EGYFDSKPSMSCDVY

-308 LPFDPYGYAAAQTVP
+308 QPLNSDGDGWWQTEPLQTVSTIVDA
-323 WYERPFM
+323 M
-330 KAGAAF
+330 I
-336 SEFANLVAGR
+336 GR
-346 PDAMEVYERSRQSP
+346 PDLQKVYDESRANP
-360 FRHGF
+360 FNHDF
-365 DVALNTDLARF
+365 DIELNTDLARF

-383 MARNGRTGLILVL
+383 MARNGKTGLVLVL
-396 ISLMLFLNWRVAFW
+396 ISLVLFLNWRVAFW

-420 GTFIVMWM
+420 GTFIVMWIF
-428 CGISINLL
+428 GVSINLL

-463 EDGEPSEEAAVTA
+463 EEGEPAEQAAVTA

-481 WPVIIAVLTT
+481 WPVIVAVLTT
-491 IAAFAP
+491 VAAFAP
-497 LLFIKG
+497 LLFIQG
-503 TIGEFMGELPI
+503 TIGDFMGELPI

-536 KLPGRAE
+536 KLPSPE
-543 ERRRREA
+543 EEDRRRKA
-550 AGEAGSIVRRFR
+550 AGEPGAFIKAIHRM
-562 RLRAAQERFIVNVL
+562 RASQERFVVEVL
-576 QAKYE
+576 QTRYE
-581 TFLRA
+581 TFLRK
-586 ALRWKFVTISIA
+586 ALRWKYLTICIA
-598 TSTMLISF
+598 TATMLISF
-606 GLVAGGLVEFVF
+606 GLVAGGIVEFVF

-634 VGSPDERVRARVMEI
+634 IGSPSDRVRARVMQI
-649 SNFVKDAVEVENVQA
+649 SDFVKNAPEVVSVQA

-669 VDVAG
+669 IDVAG
-674 EGAVGVKDQ
+674 EGAVGFKNQ

-688 LVIEL
+688 LVVEL
-693 QESDARERSGGRS
+693 QESDARERAGGRS
-706 SNELLASFREFTRT
+706 SNELLAECREFTRK

-736 GGRDIVVKVSGSHL
+736 GGKDVVVRISGAETE
-750 DELVEVTS
+750 ELVEVSS
-758 LIRDE
+758 LIRE
-763 IRGYQGVFDLDDDHD
+763 EVSSYQGVFDLDDDHD
-778 SGKREVQLRLFES
+778 AGQREVQLRMFES
-791 ARANG
+791 AGASG
-796 GTVAGLGMHVR
+796 GSVAALGLHVR

-813 EARRITRNREDVR
+813 EARRITRDREDVR
-826 IMVRYPESFRESIY
+826 IMVRYPESFRESVY
-840 NLESMWIPTGD
+840 NLESMWIPTGTVV
-851 IIGQRRW
+851 GERRW
-858 IPLRQIAQLTE
+858 IPLRQIAELSE
-869 TNGVVSLYRSQ
+869 TDGITSLYRSQ
-880 NSQAITVYAN
+880 NSRAVTVYAN
-890 VDDEQ
+890 VDDQQ
-895 GNTSDILNGV
+895 GNTSDILKGV
-905 RKSFDEKIQPD
+905 QKKFDEKILPD
-916 HPNVR
+916 HPSVN
-921 IEFLGSYEEMRKAF
+921 IEFLGSFEEMRKSFA
-935 SGLKLA
+935 GLKLA

-954 GLFRSYVQPIVVM
+954 GLFRSYGQPLVVM
-967 AAIPFGIQGA
+967 AAIPFGFQGA
-977 IVGHLL
+977 IIGHLL

-1021 VDYFEAS
+1021 IDHFEAS
-1028 IDGARLRLRAILL
+1028 IDGAKLRLRAILL

-1091 IFMEIRDRFSVDQII
+1091 IFLELRGHE
-1106 PPIAPTRHSHADG
+1106 PG
-1119 NPVSRETTSVNLT
+1119 E
-1132 GFPPVRE
+1132 

>member
-46 IITAIYP
+46 IITAIHP

-94 TLYNEVEDAEKVLN
+94 TLYNDVEDAEKILN
-108 EVKREIDSLPDLPD
+108 EVKREIDALPDLPD
-122 DLERVSITKFEP
+122 DLERVSIKSFEP

-140 IAIYGDGDEADLK
+140 VAIFGDGDEADLK
-153 RATHEL
+153 RATREL

-195 VTFEEVAEAIR
+195 VTFDGVALSIR
-206 QSNLDVS
+206 RSNLDVS
-213 GGQLKGD
+213 GGELKGP

-230 EELEGADLENIVVR
+230 EELAGADLENIVVR
-244 SAGSDGKKVLL
+244 SAGADGKKVLL
-255 REVAV
+255 QDVARI
-260 VHDGFIDVDI
+260 HDGFVDVDI
-270 EGYFDSKPAMHCDVY
+270 EGYFDSKPAMSCDVY
-285 KTKSQDAIQISS
+285 KTKSQDAIQISA
-297 VVKAYVAGKKN
+297 VVKAYIAGKKN
-308 LPFDPYGYAAAQTVP
+308 LPCDPYGYEAAKAAA
-323 WYERPFM
+323 WYQRPLM
-330 KAGAAF
+330 ETGAAISSLSNF
-336 SEFANLVAGR
+336 IAGR
-346 PDAMEVYERSRQSP
+346 PDPVEVYEKSRLAP
-360 FRHGF
+360 FNHEF

-383 MARNGRTGLILVL
+383 MARNGRTGLVLVL
-396 ISLMLFLNWRVAFW
+396 ISLVLFLNWRVAFW
-410 AAVGLPVSFL
+410 AAIGLPVSFL
-420 GTFIVMWM
+420 GTFIVMWIF
-428 CGISINLL
+428 GISINLL

-497 LLFIKG
+497 LLFIQG

-536 KLPGRAE
+536 NLPSPAE
-543 ERRRREA
+543 EQRRRAA
-550 AGEAGSIVRRFR
+550 AGEPGPVLRAFH
-562 RLRAAQERFIVNVL
+562 RLRAAQERFIADVL
-576 QAKYE
+576 QTRYE
-581 TFLRA
+581 KFLRI
-586 ALRWKFVTISIA
+586 ALRWKYLTICIA
-598 TSTMLISF
+598 TSTLLVSF
-606 GLVAGGLVEFVF
+606 GLVASGIVEWVF

-634 VGSPDERVRARVMEI
+634 VGSPSDRVRARVMEI
-649 SNFVKDAVEVENVQA
+649 SNFVQQAAEVENVQA

-669 VDVAG
+669 IDVAG
-674 EGAVGVKDQ
+674 EGAVGFKDQ

-693 QESDARERSGGRS
+693 QESDARERAGGRS
-706 SNELLASFREFTRT
+706 SNDLLTEFREFTRT
-720 LPEINA
+720 LPELNA

-736 GGRDIVVKVSGSHL
+736 GGKDVVVRISGAEFE
-750 DELVEVTS
+750 ELVEVSS

-763 IRGYQGVFDLDDDHD
+763 ISSYKGVFDLDDDYD
-778 SGKREVQLRLFES
+778 AGKREVQLRLFES
-791 ARANG
+791 AKASG
-796 GTVAGLGMHVR
+796 GTVAGLGSHVR

-826 IMVRYPESFRESIY
+826 IMVRYPESFRNSVY
-840 NLESMWIPTGD
+840 NIESMWIPTGD
-851 IIGQRRW
+851 VVGQRSW
-858 IPLRQIAQLTE
+858 IPLRQIAELTE
-869 TNGVVSLYRSQ
+869 TDGVTSLYRSQ
-880 NSQAITVYAN
+880 NSRAVTVYAN
-890 VDDEQ
+890 VDKQQ
-895 GNTSDILNGV
+895 GNTSDILAGV
-905 RKSFDEKIQPD
+905 RKKFDENMQAD
-916 HPNVR
+916 HPSVR
-921 IEFLGSYEEMRKAF
+921 LEFLGSYEEMRKAF

-954 GLFRSYVQPIVVM
+954 GLFRSYIQPIVVM
-967 AAIPFGIQGA
+967 SAIPFGFQGA

-1008 VLVDFINSRVRNG
+1008 VLVDFINRRVRSG
-1021 VDYFEAS
+1021 VDFFEAS
-1028 IDGARLRLRAILL
+1028 IDGAKLRLRAILL

-1091 IFMEIRDRFSVDQII
+1091 IFLELFGDAS
-1106 PPIAPTRHSHADG
+1106 S
-1119 NPVSRETTSVNLT
+1119 E
-1132 GFPPVRE
+1132 

>member
-1 MSLARFSVRNPV
+1 MSFARFSVRNPV

-46 IITAIYP
+46 IITAIHP
-53 GVQPQEIEKAVTIKI
+53 GVQPKEIEKAVTIKI

-88 QSITTL
+88 QSVTTL
-94 TLYNEVEDAEKVLN
+94 TLYNEADDAEQVLN
-108 EVKREIDSLPDLPD
+108 EVKREIDALPDLPD
-122 DLERVSITKFEP
+122 DLERVTVKTFEP

-140 IAIYGDGDEADLK
+140 VAIFGDGDEADLK
-153 RATHEL
+153 QATRDL
-159 RDDLLELP
+159 RDDLLALP

-195 VTFEEVAEAIR
+195 VTFDEVADAIR
-206 QSNLDVS
+206 RSNLDVS
-213 GGQLKGD
+213 GGQLKGS
-220 RTTIA
+220 RTTVA

-230 EELEGADLENIVVR
+230 EELEGSDLEDIVVR
-244 SAGSDGKKVLL
+244 SGGADGKKILL
-255 REVAV
+255 RDVANIA
-260 VHDGFIDVDI
+260 DGFVEVDI
-270 EGYFDSKPAMHCDVY
+270 EGYFDSKPSMNCDVY

-297 VVKAYVAGKKN
+297 VVKAYIAGKKN
-308 LPFDPYGYAAAQTVP
+308 KPLNPPGDGWWQSGPF
-323 WYERPFM
+323 
-330 KAGAAF
+330 KAF
-336 SEFANLVAGR
+336 SSIVDTIIGR
-346 PDAMEVYERSRQSP
+346 PDLQKVYEESRANP
-360 FRHGF
+360 FTHGF
-365 DVALNTDLARF
+365 DIELHTDLARF

-383 MARNGRTGLILVL
+383 MARNGKTGLVLVL
-396 ISLMLFLNWRVAFW
+396 ISLMLFLNFRVAFW
-410 AAVGLPVSFL
+410 AAIGLPVSFL
-420 GTFIVMWM
+420 GTFIVMWIF
-428 CGISINLL
+428 GISINLL

-463 EDGEPSEEAAVTA
+463 EEGEPSKQAAVTA

-497 LLFIKG
+497 LLFIQG
-503 TIGEFMGELPI
+503 TIGDFMGELPI

-528 VILPSHLR
+528 IILPSHLR
-536 KLPGRAE
+536 NLPSPEEE
-543 ERRRREA
+543 ERRRKA
-550 AGEAGSIVRRFR
+550 AGEPGGILKGFR
-562 RLRAAQERFIVNVL
+562 RLRAAQERFVVNVL
-576 QAKYE
+576 QTKYE
-581 TFLRA
+581 AFLRK
-586 ALRWKFVTISIA
+586 ALRWKYLTICIA
-598 TSTMLISF
+598 VATMLLSF
-606 GLVAGGLVEFVF
+606 GLLASGIVEFVF

-634 VGSPDERVRARVMEI
+634 IGSPSDRVRTRVMEI
-649 SNFVKDAVEVENVQA
+649 SEFVKKAPEVVSVQA

-674 EGAVGVKDQ
+674 EGAVGFKNQ

-688 LVIEL
+688 LVVEL
-693 QESDARERSGGRS
+693 QESDTRERAGGRS
-706 SNELLASFREFTRT
+706 SNELLAVYREFTRT

-736 GGRDIVVKVSGSHL
+736 GGKDVVVRISGAETE
-750 DELVEVTS
+750 ELVEVAS
-758 LIRDE
+758 LVRE
-763 IRGYQGVFDLDDDHD
+763 EVSSYQGVYDLDDDYD
-778 SGKREVQLRLFES
+778 AGQREVQLRLFES
-791 ARANG
+791 ARAG
-796 GTVAGLGMHVR
+796 GGSVAALGSHVR

-826 IMVRYPESFRESIY
+826 IMVRYPKSFRESVY
-840 NLESMWIPTGD
+840 NLESMWIPTGTVP
-851 IIGQRRW
+851 GQRSW
-858 IPLRQIAQLTE
+858 IPLRQIAELSETE
-869 TNGVVSLYRSQ
+869 GVTSLYRSQ
-880 NSQAITVYAN
+880 NSRAVTVYAN
-890 VDDEQ
+890 VDDQQ
-895 GNTSDILNGV
+895 GNTSDILKGV
-905 RKSFDEKIQPD
+905 QKKFDESILSD
-916 HPNVR
+916 HPNVN
-921 IEFLGSYEEMRKAF
+921 IEFLGSFEEMRKSFA
-935 SGLKLA
+935 GLKLA

-954 GLFRSYVQPIVVM
+954 GLFHSYGQPLVVM

-977 IVGHLL
+977 IIGHLL

-1008 VLVDFINSRVRNG
+1008 VLVDFINTRVRKG
-1021 VDYFEAS
+1021 VGHFEAS
-1028 IDGARLRLRAILL
+1028 VDGAKLRLRAILL

-1076 FATGLTLVIVPALNL
+1076 FATALTLVIVPALNL
-1091 IFMEIRDRFSVDQII
+1091 IFLELRGQLSD
-1106 PPIAPTRHSHADG
+1106 
-1119 NPVSRETTSVNLT
+1119 ETQPSDT
-1132 GFPPVRE
+1132 GERLA

>member
-1 MSLARFSVRNPV
+1 MSFARFSVRNPI

-46 IITAIYP
+46 IITAINP
-53 GVQPQEIEKAVTIKI
+53 GVQPKEIEKAVTIKI

-88 QSITTL
+88 QSVTTL
-94 TLYNEVEDAEKVLN
+94 TLYNEADDAEQVLN
-108 EVKREIDSLPDLPD
+108 EVKREIDALPDLPD
-122 DLERVSITKFEP
+122 DLERVTVKTFEP

-140 IAIYGDGDEADLK
+140 VAIFGDGDEADLK
-153 RATHEL
+153 QATRDL
-159 RDDLLELP
+159 RDDLLALP

-195 VTFEEVAEAIR
+195 VTFDEVADAIR
-206 QSNLDVS
+206 RSNLDVS
-213 GGQLKGD
+213 GGQLKGS
-220 RTTIA
+220 RTTVA

-230 EELEGADLENIVVR
+230 EELEGSDLEDIVVR
-244 SAGSDGKKVLL
+244 SGGADGKKILL
-255 REVAV
+255 RDVANIA
-260 VHDGFIDVDI
+260 DGFVEVDI
-270 EGYFDSKPAMHCDVY
+270 EGYFDSKPSMNCDVY

-297 VVKAYVAGKKN
+297 VVKAYIAGKKN
-308 LPFDPYGYAAAQTVP
+308 KPLNPPGDGWWQSGPF
-323 WYERPFM
+323 
-330 KAGAAF
+330 KAF
-336 SEFANLVAGR
+336 SSIVDTIIGR
-346 PDAMEVYERSRQSP
+346 PDLQKVYEESRANP
-360 FRHGF
+360 FTHGF
-365 DVALNTDLARF
+365 DIELHTDLARF

-383 MARNGRTGLILVL
+383 MARNGKTGLVLVL
-396 ISLMLFLNWRVAFW
+396 ISLMLFLNFRVAFW
-410 AAVGLPVSFL
+410 AAIGLPVSFL
-420 GTFIVMWM
+420 GTFIVMWIF
-428 CGISINLL
+428 GISINLL

-463 EDGEPSEEAAVTA
+463 EEGEPSEQAVVTA

-497 LLFIKG
+497 LLFIQG
-503 TIGEFMGELPI
+503 TIGDFMGELPI

-528 VILPSHLR
+528 IILPSHLR
-536 KLPGRAE
+536 NLPSPEEE
-543 ERRRREA
+543 ERRRKA
-550 AGEAGSIVRRFR
+550 AGEPGEIVKGFR
-562 RLRAAQERFIVNVL
+562 RLRAAQERFVVNVL
-576 QAKYE
+576 QTKYE
-581 TFLRA
+581 AFLRK
-586 ALRWKFVTISIA
+586 ALRWKYLTICIA
-598 TSTMLISF
+598 VATMLLSF
-606 GLVAGGLVEFVF
+606 GLLASGIVEFVF

-634 VGSPDERVRARVMEI
+634 IGSPSDRVRTRVMEI
-649 SNFVKDAVEVENVQA
+649 SEFVKKAPEVVSVQA

-674 EGAVGVKDQ
+674 EGAVGFKNQ

-688 LVIEL
+688 LVVEL
-693 QESDARERSGGRS
+693 QESDTRERAGGRS
-706 SNELLASFREFTRT
+706 SNELLAVYREFTRT

-736 GGRDIVVKVSGSHL
+736 GGKDVVVRISGAETE
-750 DELVEVTS
+750 ELVEVAS
-758 LIRDE
+758 LVRE
-763 IRGYQGVFDLDDDHD
+763 EVSSYQGVYDLDDDYD
-778 SGKREVQLRLFES
+778 AGQREVQLRLFES
-791 ARANG
+791 ARAG
-796 GTVAGLGMHVR
+796 GGSVAALGSHVR

-826 IMVRYPESFRESIY
+826 IMVRYPKSFRESVY
-840 NLESMWIPTGD
+840 NLESMWIPTGTVP
-851 IIGQRRW
+851 GQRSW
-858 IPLRQIAQLTE
+858 IPLRQIAELSETE
-869 TNGVVSLYRSQ
+869 GVTSLYRSQ
-880 NSQAITVYAN
+880 NSRAVTVYAN
-890 VDDEQ
+890 VDDQQ
-895 GNTSDILNGV
+895 GNTSDILKGV
-905 RKSFDEKIQPD
+905 QKKFDESILSD
-916 HPNVR
+916 HPNVN
-921 IEFLGSYEEMRKAF
+921 IEFLGSFEEMRKSFA
-935 SGLKLA
+935 GLKLA

-954 GLFRSYVQPIVVM
+954 GLFHSYGQPLVVM

-977 IVGHLL
+977 IIGHLL

-1008 VLVDFINSRVRNG
+1008 VLVDFINTRVRKG
-1021 VDYFEAS
+1021 VGHFEAS
-1028 IDGARLRLRAILL
+1028 VDGAKLRLRAILL

-1076 FATGLTLVIVPALNL
+1076 FATALTLVIVPALNL
-1091 IFMEIRDRFSVDQII
+1091 IFLELRGQLSD
-1106 PPIAPTRHSHADG
+1106 
-1119 NPVSRETTSVNLT
+1119 ETQPSDT
-1132 GFPPVRE
+1132 GERLA

>member
-1 MSLARFSVRNPV
+1 MSLARFSVRNSV

-79 KVDSTVSES
+79 KIDSTVSES
-88 QSITTL
+88 QSTTTL

-108 EVKREIDSLPDLPD
+108 EVKREIDALPDLPD
-122 DLERVSITKFEP
+122 DLERVTIKSFEP

-140 IAIYGDGDEADLK
+140 VAIFGDGDEADLK
-153 RATHEL
+153 QATRDL
-159 RDDLLELP
+159 RDDLLALP

-195 VTFEEVAEAIR
+195 VTFDEVAEAIR
-206 QSNLDVS
+206 RSNLDVS
-213 GGQLKGD
+213 GGQLKGA
-220 RTTIA
+220 RTTVA
-225 VRTVG
+225 VRTIG
-230 EELEGADLENIVVR
+230 EELDGSDLEDIVVR
-244 SAGSDGKKVLL
+244 SAGADGKKILL
-255 REVAV
+255 GDVAT
-260 VHDGFIDVDI
+260 VHDGFVDLDI
-270 EGYFDSKPAMHCDVY
+270 EGYFDSKPSMKCDVY

-297 VVKAYVAGKKN
+297 VVKAYIAGKKN
-308 LPFDPYGYAAAQTVP
+308 LPFDPYCDDPSAEP
-323 WYERPFM
+323 WWL
-330 KAGAAF
+330 AGPVRQF
-336 SEFANLVAGR
+336 LQITDKLIGR
-346 PDAMEVYERSRQSP
+346 PDLQKVYEESHANP
-360 FRHGF
+360 FNHSF
-365 DVALNTDLARF
+365 EVALNTDLARF

-396 ISLMLFLNWRVAFW
+396 ISLILFLNWRVAFW

-420 GTFIVMWM
+420 GTFIVMWIF
-428 CGISINLL
+428 GISINLL

-463 EDGEPSEEAAVTA
+463 EEGMPSEEAAVVA

-497 LLFIKG
+497 LLFIQG
-503 TIGEFMGELPI
+503 TIGDFMGELPI

-536 KLPGRAE
+536 NLPSPAE
-543 ERRRREA
+543 EQRKRDA
-550 AGEAGSIVRRFR
+550 AGEPGPIVKTFHRMRD
-562 RLRAAQERFIVNVL
+562 AQERFVADVL
-576 QAKYE
+576 QTRYE
-581 TFLRA
+581 KFLRI
-586 ALRWKFVTISIA
+586 ALRWKFLTICIA
-598 TSTMLISF
+598 MATMMISF
-606 GLVAGGLVEFVF
+606 GLVAGGIVEFVF

-634 VGSPDERVRARVMEI
+634 VGSPSDRVRARVMQI
-649 SNFVKDAVEVENVQA
+649 SRFVKAAPEVVNVQA
-664 FVGIQ
+664 FVGLQI
-669 VDVAG
+669 DVAG
-674 EGAVGVKDQ
+674 EGAVGFKDQ

-688 LVIEL
+688 LVVEL
-693 QESDARERSGGRS
+693 QESDARERAGGRS
-706 SNELLASFREFTRT
+706 SNELLTEFREFTRT

-726 VRWLALNGGP
+726 VRWQALNGGP
-736 GGRDIVVKVSGSHL
+736 GGKDVVVRISGAEPA
-750 DELVEVTS
+750 ELVEVSS
-758 LIRDE
+758 LIREE
-763 IRGYQGVFDLDDDHD
+763 IGSYQGVFDLDDDYD
-778 SGKREVQLRLFES
+778 AGQREVQLRLFES
-791 ARANG
+791 AGAGG
-796 GTVAGLGMHVR
+796 GTVAGLGLHVR

-826 IMVRYPESFRESIY
+826 IMVRYPELFRESVY
-840 NLESMWIPTGD
+840 NLESMWIPTGNV
-851 IIGQRRW
+851 IGQRRW
-858 IPLRQIAQLTE
+858 IPLRQIAELTE
-869 TNGVVSLYRSQ
+869 TEGVTSLYRSQ
-880 NSQAITVYAN
+880 NSRAVTIYAN
-890 VDDEQ
+890 VDDQQ
-895 GNTSDILNGV
+895 GNTSDILEGV
-905 RKSFDEKIQPD
+905 QKKFAETIQAD

-921 IEFLGSYEEMRKAF
+921 IEFLGSYEEMRKSFA
-935 SGLKLA
+935 GLKLA

-954 GLFRSYVQPIVVM
+954 GLFRSYGQPLVVM

-977 IVGHLL
+977 IIGHLL
-983 TNNPITILSLIG
+983 TNNPMTILSLIG

-1008 VLVDFINSRVRNG
+1008 VLVDFINSRVRKG
-1021 VDYFEAS
+1021 IDHFEAS
-1028 IDGARLRLRAILL
+1028 IDGAKLRLRAILL
-1041 TTLTTAAGLTPLMFE
+1041 TTLTTVAGLTPLMFE

-1091 IFMEIRDRFSVDQII
+1091 IFLELR
-1106 PPIAPTRHSHADG
+1106 G
-1119 NPVSRETTSVNLT
+1119 NKPGE
-1132 GFPPVRE
+1132 

>member
-1 MSLARFSVRNPV
+1 MSFARFSVRNPV

-46 IITAIYP
+46 IITAIHP
-53 GVQPQEIEKAVTIKI
+53 GVQPKEIEKAVTIKI

-88 QSITTL
+88 QSVTTL
-94 TLYNEVEDAEKVLN
+94 TLYNEADDAEQVLN
-108 EVKREIDSLPDLPD
+108 EVKREIDALPDLPD
-122 DLERVSITKFEP
+122 DLERVTVKTFEP

-140 IAIYGDGDEADLK
+140 VAIFGDGDEADLK
-153 RATHEL
+153 QATRDL
-159 RDDLLELP
+159 RDDLLALP

-195 VTFEEVAEAIR
+195 VTFDEVADAIR
-206 QSNLDVS
+206 RSNLDVS
-213 GGQLKGD
+213 GGQLKGP
-220 RTTIA
+220 RTTVA

-230 EELEGADLENIVVR
+230 EELEGSDLEDIVVR
-244 SAGSDGKKVLL
+244 SGGADGKKILL
-255 REVAV
+255 RDVANIA
-260 VHDGFIDVDI
+260 DGFVEVDI
-270 EGYFDSKPAMHCDVY
+270 EGYFDSKPSMSCDVY

-297 VVKAYVAGKKN
+297 VVKAYIAGKKN
-308 LPFDPYGYAAAQTVP
+308 KPLNPPGDGWWQSGPF
-323 WYERPFM
+323 
-330 KAGAAF
+330 KAF
-336 SEFANLVAGR
+336 SSIVDTIIGR
-346 PDAMEVYERSRQSP
+346 PDLQKVYEKSRANP
-360 FRHGF
+360 FTHGF
-365 DVALNTDLARF
+365 DIELHTDLARF

-383 MARNGRTGLILVL
+383 MARNGKTGLVLVL
-396 ISLMLFLNWRVAFW
+396 ISLMLFLNLRVAFW
-410 AAVGLPVSFL
+410 AAIGLPVSFL
-420 GTFIVMWM
+420 GTFIVMWIF
-428 CGISINLL
+428 GISINLL

-463 EDGEPSEEAAVTA
+463 EEGEPSEQAAVTA

-497 LLFIKG
+497 LLFIQG
-503 TIGEFMGELPI
+503 TIGDFMGELPI

-528 VILPSHLR
+528 IILPSHLR
-536 KLPGRAE
+536 NLPSPEEE
-543 ERRRREA
+543 ERRRKA
-550 AGEAGSIVRRFR
+550 AGEPGGIVKGFR
-562 RLRAAQERFIVNVL
+562 RLRAAQERFVVNVL
-576 QAKYE
+576 QTKYE
-581 TFLRA
+581 AFLRK
-586 ALRWKFVTISIA
+586 ALRWKYLTICIA
-598 TSTMLISF
+598 VSTMLLSF
-606 GLVAGGLVEFVF
+606 GLLASGIVEFVF
-618 VQDMD
+618 IQDMD

-634 VGSPDERVRARVMEI
+634 IGSPSDRVRTRVMEI
-649 SNFVKDAVEVENVQA
+649 SEFVKKAPEVVSVQA

-674 EGAVGVKDQ
+674 EGAVGFKNQ

-688 LVIEL
+688 LIVEL
-693 QESDARERSGGRS
+693 QESDARERAGGRS
-706 SNELLASFREFTRT
+706 SNELLAVYREFTRT

-736 GGRDIVVKVSGSHL
+736 GGKDVVVRISGAETE
-750 DELVEVTS
+750 ELVEVAS
-758 LIRDE
+758 LVRE
-763 IRGYQGVFDLDDDHD
+763 EVSSYQGVFDLDDDYD
-778 SGKREVQLRLFES
+778 AGQREVQLRLFES
-791 ARANG
+791 ARAG
-796 GTVAGLGMHVR
+796 GGSVAALGSHVR

-826 IMVRYPESFRESIY
+826 IMVRYPKSFRESVY
-840 NLESMWIPTGD
+840 NLESMWIPTGTVP
-851 IIGQRRW
+851 GQRSW
-858 IPLRQIAQLTE
+858 IPLRQIAELSE
-869 TNGVVSLYRSQ
+869 TDGVTSLYRSQ
-880 NSQAITVYAN
+880 NSRAVTVYAN
-890 VDDEQ
+890 VDDQQ
-895 GNTSDILNGV
+895 GNTSSILKGV
-905 RKSFDEKIQPD
+905 QKKFDESILSD
-916 HPNVR
+916 HPNVN
-921 IEFLGSYEEMRKAF
+921 IEFLGSFEEMRKSFA
-935 SGLKLA
+935 GLKLA

-954 GLFRSYVQPIVVM
+954 GLFHSYGQPLVVM

-977 IVGHLL
+977 IIGHLL

-1008 VLVDFINSRVRNG
+1008 VLVDFINTRVRKG
-1021 VDYFEAS
+1021 VGHFEAS
-1028 IDGARLRLRAILL
+1028 VDGAKLRLRAILL

-1076 FATGLTLVIVPALNL
+1076 FATALTLVIVPALNL
-1091 IFMEIRDRFSVDQII
+1091 IFLELRGQFSD
-1106 PPIAPTRHSHADG
+1106 
-1119 NPVSRETTSVNLT
+1119 ETQPSDT
-1132 GFPPVRE
+1132 GERLA

>member
-1 MSLARFSVRNPV
+1 MSFARFSVRNPV

-46 IITAIYP
+46 IITAIHP
-53 GVQPQEIEKAVTIKI
+53 GVQPKEIEKAVTIKI

-88 QSITTL
+88 QSVTTL
-94 TLYNEVEDAEKVLN
+94 TLYNEADDAEQVLN
-108 EVKREIDSLPDLPD
+108 EVKREIDALPDLPD
-122 DLERVSITKFEP
+122 DLERVTVKTFEP

-140 IAIYGDGDEADLK
+140 VAIFGDGDEADLK
-153 RATHEL
+153 QATRDL
-159 RDDLLELP
+159 RDDLLALP

-195 VTFEEVAEAIR
+195 VTFDEVADAIR
-206 QSNLDVS
+206 RSNLDVS
-213 GGQLKGD
+213 GGQLKGS
-220 RTTIA
+220 RTTVA

-230 EELEGADLENIVVR
+230 EELEGSDLEDIVVR
-244 SAGSDGKKVLL
+244 SGGADGKKILL
-255 REVAV
+255 RDVANIA
-260 VHDGFIDVDI
+260 DGFVEVDI
-270 EGYFDSKPAMHCDVY
+270 EGYFDSKPSMSCDVY

-297 VVKAYVAGKKN
+297 VVKAYIAGKKN
-308 LPFDPYGYAAAQTVP
+308 KPLNPPGDGWWQFGPF
-323 WYERPFM
+323 
-330 KAGAAF
+330 KAF
-336 SEFANLVAGR
+336 SSIVDTIIGR
-346 PDAMEVYERSRQSP
+346 PDLQKVYKESRANP
-360 FRHGF
+360 FTHGF
-365 DVALNTDLARF
+365 DIELHTDLARF

-383 MARNGRTGLILVL
+383 MARNGKTGLVLVL
-396 ISLMLFLNWRVAFW
+396 ISLMLFLNLRVAFW
-410 AAVGLPVSFL
+410 AAIGLPVSFL
-420 GTFIVMWM
+420 GTFIVMWIF
-428 CGISINLL
+428 GISINLL

-463 EDGEPSEEAAVTA
+463 EEGEPSEQAAVTA

-497 LLFIKG
+497 LLFIQG
-503 TIGEFMGELPI
+503 TIGDFMGELPI

-528 VILPSHLR
+528 IILPSHLR
-536 KLPGRAE
+536 NLPSPEEE
-543 ERRRREA
+543 ERRRKA
-550 AGEAGSIVRRFR
+550 AGEPGGIVKGFR
-562 RLRAAQERFIVNVL
+562 RLRAAQERFVVNVL
-576 QAKYE
+576 QTKYE
-581 TFLRA
+581 AFLRK
-586 ALRWKFVTISIA
+586 ALRWKYLTICIA
-598 TSTMLISF
+598 VSTMLLSF
-606 GLVAGGLVEFVF
+606 GLLASGIVEFVF
-618 VQDMD
+618 IQDMD

-634 VGSPDERVRARVMEI
+634 IGSPSDRVRTRVMEI
-649 SNFVKDAVEVENVQA
+649 SEFVKKAPEVVSVQA

-674 EGAVGVKDQ
+674 EGAVGFKNQ

-688 LVIEL
+688 LVVEL
-693 QESDARERSGGRS
+693 QESDARERAGGRS
-706 SNELLASFREFTRT
+706 SNELLAVYREFTRT

-736 GGRDIVVKVSGSHL
+736 GGKDVVVRISGAETE
-750 DELVEVTS
+750 ELVEVAS
-758 LIRDE
+758 LVRE
-763 IRGYQGVFDLDDDHD
+763 EVSSYQGVFDLDDDYD
-778 SGKREVQLRLFES
+778 AGQREVQLRLFES
-791 ARANG
+791 ARASG
-796 GTVAGLGMHVR
+796 GSVAALGSHVR

-826 IMVRYPESFRESIY
+826 IMVRYPKSFRESVY
-840 NLESMWIPTGD
+840 NLESMWIPTGTVP
-851 IIGQRRW
+851 GQRSW
-858 IPLRQIAQLTE
+858 IPLRQIAELSE
-869 TNGVVSLYRSQ
+869 TDGVTSLYRSQ
-880 NSQAITVYAN
+880 NSRAVTVYAN
-890 VDDEQ
+890 VDDQQ
-895 GNTSDILNGV
+895 GNTSSILKGV
-905 RKSFDEKIQPD
+905 QKKFDESILSD
-916 HPNVR
+916 HPNVN
-921 IEFLGSYEEMRKAF
+921 IEFLGSFEEMRKSFA
-935 SGLKLA
+935 GLKLA

-954 GLFRSYVQPIVVM
+954 GLFHSYGQPLVVM

-977 IVGHLL
+977 IIGHLL

-1008 VLVDFINSRVRNG
+1008 VLVDFINTRVRKG
-1021 VDYFEAS
+1021 VGHFEAS
-1028 IDGARLRLRAILL
+1028 VDGAKLRLRAILL

-1076 FATGLTLVIVPALNL
+1076 FATALTLVIVPALNL
-1091 IFMEIRDRFSVDQII
+1091 IFLELRGQLSD
-1106 PPIAPTRHSHADG
+1106 
-1119 NPVSRETTSVNLT
+1119 ETQPSDTGERLT
-1132 GFPPVRE
+1132 

>member
-1 MSLARFSVRNPV
+1 MSPARFSVRNPV

-18 MLVILAGGTIFA
+18 MLVILASGSIFA

-46 IITAIYP
+46 IVTAVYP

-79 KVDSTVSES
+79 KVNSTISES
-88 QSITTL
+88 QSVTTL

-108 EVKREIDSLPDLPD
+108 EVKREIDALPDLPD
-122 DLERVSITKFEP
+122 DLERVSITRFEP

-140 IAIYGDGDEADLK
+140 VAIFGDGDEKSLK
-153 RATHEL
+153 EATRQL

-167 GVSRIIVSGVRDD
+167 GVSRIIVSGMRDD

-195 VTFEEVAEAIR
+195 VTFDEVATAISR
-206 QSNLDVS
+206 TNIDIS
-213 GGQLKGD
+213 GGQLKNN

-230 EELEGADLENIVVR
+230 EELQGIDLEDIVVR
-244 SAGSDGKKVLL
+244 STGADGRKVLL
-255 REVAV
+255 RDVAR
-260 VHDGFIDVDI
+260 VHDSFVDVDI
-270 EGYFDSKPAMHCDVY
+270 EGYFNSKSSMSCDVY

-308 LPFDPYGYAAAQTVP
+308 QPFDPFGFGSAGEAV
-323 WYERPFM
+323 WYRQPFAT
-330 KAGAAF
+330 AGAAF
-336 SEFANLVAGR
+336 SWLSNVIAGR
-346 PDAMEVYERSRQSP
+346 PNPMDVYERSRLKP
-360 FRHGF
+360 FAHEF

-383 MARNGRTGLILVL
+383 MTRNGRTGLILVL

-410 AAVGLPVSFL
+410 AAIGLPVSFL
-420 GTFIVMWM
+420 GTFVVMWM

-463 EDGEPSEEAAVTA
+463 EEGEPSEDAAVNA
-476 TEEVQ
+476 TIEVQ

-497 LLFIKG
+497 LLFITG
-503 TIGEFMGELPI
+503 TIGDFMGELPI

-528 VILPSHLR
+528 IILPSHLR
-536 KLPGRAE
+536 NLPSPE
-543 ERRRREA
+543 EEQRRREA
-550 AGEAGSIVRRFR
+550 AGEPGLLLRSFHRFR
-562 RLRAAQERFIVNVL
+562 DAQEKFVVNVV
-576 QAKYE
+576 QTKYE
-581 TFLRA
+581 RFLRT
-586 ALRWKFVTISIA
+586 ALRWKFVTLSIA
-598 TSTMLISF
+598 VATMMLSF
-606 GLVAGGLVEFVF
+606 GLIAGGMVEAVF

-623 SETVICDIELP
+623 SETIVCDIELP
-634 VGSPDERVRARVMEI
+634 VGSPIDRVRSRVMEI
-649 SNFVKDAVEVENVQA
+649 SDFVKDAPEVVNVQA

-674 EGAVGVKDQ
+674 EGAVGFKDQ

-693 QESDARERSGGRS
+693 QESDLRENSGGRS
-706 SNELLASFREFTRT
+706 SNELLAEYREFTRR
-720 LPEINA
+720 LPELNA
-726 VRWLALNGGP
+726 VRWQALNGGP
-736 GGRDIVVKVSGSHL
+736 GGKDIVVQVNGAEFE
-750 DELVEVTS
+750 ELVEVAS

-763 IRGYQGVFDLDDDHD
+763 ISTFQGVFDLDDDYD
-778 SGKREVQLRLFES
+778 AGKREIQLKLYES
-791 ARANG
+791 AAASG
-796 GTVAGLGMHVR
+796 STVDALGMHVR

-826 IMVRYPESFRESIY
+826 IMVRYPESFRESVY
-840 NLESMWIPTGD
+840 NIESMWIPTSGQP
-851 IIGQRRW
+851 GQRGW
-858 IPLRQIAQLTE
+858 VPLRQMAQLIE
-869 TNGVVSLYRSQ
+869 TDGVTSLYRSQ
-880 NSQAITVYAN
+880 NTRAVTVYAN

-895 GNTSDILNGV
+895 GNSSDILAGV
-905 RKSFDEKIQPD
+905 RKVFDEKIQPD
-916 HPNVR
+916 HPAVR
-921 IEFLGSYEEMRKAF
+921 IEFLGSAEEMRKAF

-954 GLFRSYVQPIVVM
+954 GLFRSYMQPIVVM
-967 AAIPFGIQGA
+967 SAIPFGIQGA
-977 IVGHLL
+977 IVGHLI
-983 TNNPITILSLIG
+983 TDNPITILSQIG

-1008 VLVDFINSRVRNG
+1008 VLVDFINSRVRKG
-1021 VDYFEAS
+1021 VDLFEAS
-1028 IDGARLRLRAILL
+1028 IEGSRLRLRAILL

-1091 IFMEIRDRFSVDQII
+1091 IFLELRARLMGR
-1106 PPIAPTRHSHADG
+1106 SHPELP
-1119 NPVSRETTSVNLT
+1119 N
-1132 GFPPVRE
+1132 

>member
-1 MSLARFSVRNPV
+1 MSFARFSVRNPV

-46 IITAIYP
+46 IITAIHP

-94 TLYNEVEDAEKVLN
+94 TIYNEVEDAEKVLN
-108 EVKREIDSLPDLPD
+108 EVKREIDALPDLPD
-122 DLERVSITKFEP
+122 DLERVTVKSFEP

-140 IAIYGDGDEADLK
+140 VAIFGDGDEADLK
-153 RATHEL
+153 QATRNL
-159 RDDLLELP
+159 RDDLLALP
-167 GVSRIIVSGVRDD
+167 GVSRIVVSGVRDD

-195 VTFEEVAEAIR
+195 VTFDEVADSIR
-206 QSNLDVS
+206 RSNIDVS
-213 GGQLKGD
+213 GGQLKGS
-220 RTTIA
+220 RTTVA

-230 EELEGADLENIVVR
+230 EELEGLDLEDIVVR
-244 SAGSDGKKVLL
+244 SGGADGKKILL
-255 REVAV
+255 RDVANV
-260 VHDGFIDVDI
+260 ADGFVDVDI
-270 EGYFDSKPAMHCDVY
+270 EGYFDSKPSMSCDVY

-308 LPFDPYGYAAAQTVP
+308 QPLNPDGDAWWQTGPLQEVSAIFDAII
-323 WYERPFM
+323 
-330 KAGAAF
+330 
-336 SEFANLVAGR
+336 GR
-346 PDAMEVYERSRQSP
+346 PDLQKVYDESRANP
-360 FRHGF
+360 FNHDF
-365 DVALNTDLARF
+365 EIELNTDLARF

-396 ISLMLFLNWRVAFW
+396 ISLVLFLNWRVAFW
-410 AAVGLPVSFL
+410 AAIGLPVSFL
-420 GTFIVMWM
+420 GTFIVMWIF
-428 CGISINLL
+428 GISINLL

-463 EDGEPSEEAAVTA
+463 EEGEPAEQAAVTA

-497 LLFIKG
+497 LLFIQG
-503 TIGEFMGELPI
+503 TIGDFMGELPI

-536 KLPGRAE
+536 NLPSPE
-543 ERRRREA
+543 ELERRRQA
-550 AGEAGSIVRRFR
+550 AGEPGAFVKAFHRMRD
-562 RLRAAQERFIVNVL
+562 AQERFVVEVL
-576 QAKYE
+576 QTRYE
-581 TFLRA
+581 TFLRK
-586 ALRWKFVTISIA
+586 ALRWKYLTICIA
-598 TSTMLISF
+598 MATMFISF
-606 GLVAGGLVEFVF
+606 GLVAGGIVEFVF

-634 VGSPDERVRARVMEI
+634 IGSPSDRVRARVMQI
-649 SNFVKDAVEVENVQA
+649 SDFVKQAPEVVSVQA

-669 VDVAG
+669 IDVAG
-674 EGAVGVKDQ
+674 EGAVGFKNQ

-688 LVIEL
+688 LIVEL
-693 QESDARERSGGRS
+693 QESDARERAGGRS
-706 SNELLASFREFTRT
+706 SNELLTVYREFTRT

-736 GGRDIVVKVSGSHL
+736 GGKDVVVRISGAETE
-750 DELVEVTS
+750 ELVEVS
-758 LIRDE
+758 ALIRKE
-763 IRGYQGVFDLDDDHD
+763 VSSYQGVFDLDDDFD
-778 SGKREVQLRLFES
+778 AGQREVQLRLFES
-791 ARANG
+791 ARASG
-796 GTVAGLGMHVR
+796 GSVAALGSHVR

-826 IMVRYPESFRESIY
+826 IMVRYPESFRESVY
-840 NLESMWIPTGD
+840 NLESMWIPTGTVA
-851 IIGQRRW
+851 GQRHW
-858 IPLRQIAQLTE
+858 IPLRQIAELTE
-869 TNGVVSLYRSQ
+869 TEGVTSLYRSQ
-880 NSQAITVYAN
+880 NSRAITVYAN
-890 VDDEQ
+890 VDDQQ
-895 GNTSDILNGV
+895 GNASDILKGV
-905 RKSFDEKIQPD
+905 QKNFDESILAD
-916 HPNVR
+916 HPNVN
-921 IEFLGSYEEMRKAF
+921 IEFLGSFEEMRKSFA
-935 SGLKLA
+935 GLKLA

-954 GLFRSYVQPIVVM
+954 GLFRSYGQPLVVM
-967 AAIPFGIQGA
+967 AAIPFGFQGA

-1008 VLVDFINSRVRNG
+1008 VLVDFINTRVSKG
-1021 VDYFEAS
+1021 IDHFEAS
-1028 IDGARLRLRAILL
+1028 IDGAKLRLRAILL

-1076 FATGLTLVIVPALNL
+1076 FATALTLVIVPALNL
-1091 IFMEIRDRFSVDQII
+1091 IFLELRGHE
-1106 PPIAPTRHSHADG
+1106 PG
-1119 NPVSRETTSVNLT
+1119 E
-1132 GFPPVRE
+1132 